1 MRTHRV
7 LLVAVLLVAA
17 IAPAGI
23 AGAAGPYRDAALG
36 ALAWVATQQLP
47 DGSFP
52 GFGAGSTADAVFAIC
67 AVGGDPNGFLR
78 DGHSPI
84 SFLGAH
90 ASEIAKNA
98 GSAGKTILA
107 AVCAG
112 KDPRAFG
119 GVDLIAAL
127 EQAYDPAT
135 GRYGSDLAGHA
146 FALLALASVGRPI
159 PEAAIVWL
167 RQAQTPE
174 GGWSWSGDASP
185 GSADTNST
193 ALAIQA
199 LVEAGVPSG
208 DASIQRAL
216 AYLHTQQND
225 DGGFPYQK
233 PSPWGTDTDAN
244 STAYVVQAL
253 VAAGEDPEGPAWT
266 RQGKTPL
273 SALLSLQLPSGAL
286 QWQAAVPGEN
296 ALATY
301 QAIVALMLR
310 PFPLARTVVSVPAL
324 LPKTGLPERGSAMPA
339 WVGGGVAVLLG
350 LALRWYARTRH

>member
-1 MRTHRV
+1 MRVHRF
-7 LLVAVLLVAA
+7 LVALVLVVCAVVPAAVAQ
-17 IAPAGI
+17 
-23 AGAAGPYRDAALG
+23 AAGPYRDAALG
-36 ALAWVATQQLP
+36 ALAWVAAQQQP

-52 GFGAGSTADAVFAIC
+52 GFGPGATADAVYAVC
-67 AVGGDPNGFLR
+67 AVDGDPNGFLQN
-78 DGHSPI
+78 GNSPI
-84 SFLGAH
+84 SYLGQH
-90 ASEIAKNA
+90 ASELAAAA
-98 GSAGKTILA
+98 GTAAKTILA

-119 GVDLIAAL
+119 GVDLVAAL
-127 EQAYDPAT
+127 EKTYDPAT
-135 GRYGSDLAGHA
+135 GHYGTDLAGHA
-146 FALLALASVGRPI
+146 FAMLALASVGRPI
-159 PEAAIVWL
+159 PDAAALWL

-174 GGWSWSGDASP
+174 GGWSWSGDPAP
-185 GSADTNST
+185 GGADTNST
-193 ALAIQA
+193 ALAVQA
-199 LVEAGVPSG
+199 LIAAGVPAG
-208 DASIQRAL
+208 DASVQRAL

-266 RQGKTPL
+266 RGGKTPL
-273 SALLSLQLPSGAL
+273 SALLSLQLPNGAF

-310 PFPLARTVVSVPAL
+310 PFPLVRTAVAEPAL
-324 LPKTGLPERGSAMPA
+324 LPRTGLPDSGPA
-339 WVGGGVAVLLG
+339 VLAGVGGAAMLLG
-350 LALRWYARTRH
+350 LALRWRARAHR